1 MLARAARIRI
11 GRHVLH
17 DKRLWAVLFPASF
30 CLDGL
35 GSLGVETA
43 QGSAQWH
50 TLVIV
55 PRMMRRVFLPLVAV
69 LLVVCVAASV
79 LGLGLT
85 RRSFPEVDGEVV
97 VTGLSGNVEVIRDE
111 LGVSHIY
118 ADTSE
123 DLFRGQGYV
132 AAQDRFFQMDLR
144 RHIASGRLSELVGS
158 GGIEADRAVR
168 TMGWRIV
175 AEEELALL
183 DPTARRY
190 LQSYTDGV
198 NAYLEANSSPSQMSL
213 EYVALAQ
220 SAPGY
225 QVESWDEVDSL
236 VWLKA
241 MAWDLRG
248 NYTDELLRARL
259 AGDLS
264 AGQLDSLYPDYPYD
278 LNAPI
283 LSANEWSPPQTSNGG
298 AAGRG
303 GTVADATPQGDAGVE
318 IAEPP
323 TSPLTQQQLADGG
336 DAFDGTLA
344 ALEAIPPMAANGE
357 GVGSNSW
364 VVSGDHT
371 DSGMPLL
378 ANDPH
383 LGISQP
389 GIWLQTGLHCR
400 EINEDCTFDV
410 TGFSLAG
417 VPGVVIG
424 HNQEIAWGFTNLDP
438 DVTDFYL
445 EDIQGTEYLVDGEW
459 EEVESRVET
468 IKVAGGADEDILVR
482 STKHGPVMSDV
493 VNTIT
498 MAGQSPPIQGVESS
512 GRYEVALSWTGLEP
526 GRTAEAIFG
535 MNSATNFEEFQA
547 GAALFDAP
555 SQNLLYADVEGNI
568 GYQAPGLVPVRES
581 ATAGAPPGYLPAPG
595 WNSAYDWKGW
605 VPFEQMPTAYNPED
619 GVIVAANQAVSQ
631 GSNPY
636 LTTEWDSGY
645 RAQRIADLLATHM
658 EAGPLTSQTM
668 SEIQYDSYNSFADT
682 LVPYLMDVDLGGSE
696 FYTEP
701 RELLG
706 TWDRTAPVGDGVQGS
721 GAMYFYAVWAQLL
734 NLTVD
739 DEMPLDAYATGNSR
753 SMLMISNLLESP
765 DDKWWDDTRTPGVV
779 ESRDQILEQALVQA
793 RLQLTQDIS
802 KDTGDWQW
810 GRLHEV
816 TLAHEVLGDPSVPGI
831 VQSIF
836 NGGTYAT
843 PGGSALVNA
852 NNWDAGTGEFAVT
865 SGPSMR
871 MVVDLADLD
880 ASTWVNQTGNSGHV
894 FNDNY
899 DDQTQ
904 AWIDGETYPWAYSRD
919 SVEASQENVLTLI
932 P

>member
-1 MLARAARIRI
+1 M
-11 GRHVLH
+11 
-17 DKRLWAVLFPASF
+17 
-30 CLDGL
+30 
-35 GSLGVETA
+35 
-43 QGSAQWH
+43 SAQWH
-50 TLVIV
+50 TLGIV
-55 PRMMRRVFLPLVAV
+55 PRLLRRVFLPLLAV
-69 LLVVCVAASV
+69 LLVVAVAASV

-85 RRSFPEVDGEVV
+85 RRSFPQVDGEVQL
-97 VTGLSGNVEVIRDE
+97 TGLAGPVEVIRDD

-158 GGIEADRAVR
+158 GGLDADRAVR
-168 TMGWRIV
+168 TMGWRTV

-183 DPTARRY
+183 EPTARRY
-190 LQSYTDGV
+190 LQSYTAGV
-198 NAYLEANSSPSQMSL
+198 NAYLEANSSPSQVSL
-213 EYVALAQ
+213 EYVVLDQ

-225 QVESWDEVDSL
+225 QIEAWDEVDSL

-248 NYTDELLRARL
+248 NYSDELLRARL

-264 AGQLDSLYPDYPYD
+264 VGQIDALYPDYPYD
-278 LNAPI
+278 MNAPI
-283 LSANEWSPPQTSNGG
+283 LSAGEWSPPQTSAGSG
-298 AAGRG
+298 PGRG
-303 GTVADATPQGDAGVE
+303 GTVGDDAGQSDGGVE
-318 IAEPP
+318 AVEPP
-323 TSPLTQQQLADGG
+323 QSPLTQQQLAAG
-336 DAFDGTLA
+336 DDAYAGTLA
-344 ALEAIPPMAANGE
+344 AFDAIPPMAANGE

-364 VVSGDHT
+364 VVSGEHT
-371 DSGMPLL
+371 ESGMPLL

-400 EINEDCTFDV
+400 EISEDCAFDV

-424 HNQEIAWGFTNLDP
+424 HNQQIAWGFTNLDP

-459 EEVESRVET
+459 LEVDAKVET
-468 IKVAGGADEDILVR
+468 IKVAGGEDQELLVR

-493 VNTIT
+493 VNTIAQ
-498 MAGQSPPIQGVESS
+498 AGQDPPLQGVESS
-512 GRYEVALSWTGLEP
+512 GRYEVSLAWTGLEP
-526 GRTAEAIFG
+526 GRTAEAIFEL
-535 MNSATNFEEFQA
+535 NAATNFEEFQA
-547 GAALFDAP
+547 GAELFDAP
-555 SQNLLYADVEGNI
+555 SQNLVYADIEGNI

-581 ATAGAPPGYLPAPG
+581 ATAGAPPGYLPSPG

-605 VPFEQMPTAYNPED
+605 VPFEQMPKAYNPDD
-619 GVIVAANQAVSQ
+619 GVIVTANQAVSQ
-631 GSNPY
+631 SSTPY
-636 LTTEWDSGY
+636 LTTEWASGY

-658 EAGPLTSQTM
+658 AEGPLTVETM
-668 SEIQYDSYNSFADT
+668 GDIQYDSYNSFADT
-682 LVPYLMDVDLGGSE
+682 LIPFLMDVNLDGDE

-701 RELLG
+701 RELLAS
-706 TWDRTAPVGDGVQGS
+706 WDRSAPVGDGVQGS

-734 NLTVD
+734 DLTLD
-739 DEMPLDAYATGNSR
+739 DELPLDAYATGNSR
-753 SMLMISNLLESP
+753 SMLTISNLLERP
-765 DDKWWDDTRTPGVV
+765 DDKWWDDIRTPGVV
-779 ESRDQILEQALVQA
+779 ESRDQVLEQAMVQA

-802 KDTGDWQW
+802 KDSEDWQW

-816 TLAHEVLGDPSVPGI
+816 TMTHEVLGDPSVPGL

-836 NGGTYAT
+836 NGGTYAV

-852 NNWDAGTGEFAVT
+852 NNWDAGTDEYDVT

-871 MVVDLADLD
+871 MVVDLGDLD

-904 AWIDGETYPWAYSRD
+904 AWIDGDTYPWSFSRE
-919 SVEASQENVLTLI
+919 SVEDSREQTLTLT